1 MIDALVDAI
10 GRQTM
15 IYAARV
21 VDHSR
26 LATHNTVI
34 AYSQALGNVHVVVG
48 WHTWIVADDV
58 ILIAQPNN
66 AEKYSPYVCVGF
78 LGRSGDGAFREVLVA
93 YDHRTVPTM
102 SDLPRNP
109 RLGHLIN
116 VGGTMTNAGSG
127 GPGSIVGGVWHIYT
141 RNGWV
146 PFATPAAATSSIAYM
161 GQAIFDPPIPLDGS
175 IANPASFPLPL
186 PVERSAFTGLFI
198 GSIGQ
203 AQNAWT
209 YTPTIQGVFTF
220 DATVHLRG
228 KSSLSTAGQ
237 TGTYTLE
244 MTLPTNSPETYAAH
258 RTMTL
263 FPNELT
269 SAFFTITVEVNPAAA
284 LSMRFITSFDH
295 AQIARVNYTFSYSI
309 PEEQETQTIVNALG
323 PIGDEVDT
331 GT

>member
-10 GRQTM
+10 GRQTT
-15 IYAARV
+15 IHAARV

-34 AYSQALGNVHVVVG
+34 AYSQTLGNVHVVVG
-48 WHTWIVADDV
+48 WHTWIVTDDV

-78 LGRSGDGAFREVLVA
+78 LGRAGDGAFREILVA

-102 SDLPRNP
+102 NDLPRNP

-116 VGGTMTNAGSG
+116 VGGTMSGSN
-127 GPGSIVGGVWHIYT
+127 PGQGTIVGGVWHIYT

-161 GQAIFDPPIPLDGS
+161 GQAIFDPPIPLNGTIGD
-175 IANPASFPLPL
+175 PASLYLPL
-186 PVERSAFTGLFI
+186 PTERSAFTGLFI
-198 GSIGQ
+198 GSVGQ
-203 AQNAWT
+203 HQNIPV

-220 DATVHLRG
+220 DVTVHLRG
-228 KSSLSTAGQ
+228 ASDLPSSGQ

-244 MTLPTNSPETYAAH
+244 MTLPTSPPETYAAH

-269 SAFFTITVEVNPAAA
+269 SAFFTITVETDPAAT
-284 LSMRFITSFDH
+284 LSMRLLTSFSH
-295 AQIARVNYTFSYSI
+295 ARLARVNYTFSYSI
-309 PEEQETQTIVNALG
+309 PEEQQTQTFINALG
-323 PIGDEVDT
+323 LIGDEVDT